1 MTLATRYNEKK
12 LVDKELYHKLNT
24 RITIFIIL
32 IGCLG
37 VAAAT
42 LISIVYGSATFMTP
56 FPSSPSSEKLVTD
69 LGSIS
74 GFIMSSD
81 SLPVDRASVVVY
93 KHMGL
98 VDSADK
104 NAGYI
109 TSVVT
114 ESDGSYALEDLPSGV
129 YKLEV
134 THPNGAIQTID
145 NYAVW
150 PNSGSS
156 YVFVAE

>member
-1 MTLATRYNEKK
+1 MTLATRYKEKK
-12 LVDKELYHKLNT
+12 LVEKELYHKLNT
-24 RITIFIIL
+24 HITIYIIL

-37 VAAAT
+37 VATAT

-56 FPSSPSSEKLVTD
+56 FSSSPSSEKLATY
-69 LGSIS
+69 LGSVS
-74 GFIMSSD
+74 GFVISSD

-98 VDSADK
+98 IDSADK
-104 NAGYI
+104 NAGYS

-114 ESDGSYALEDLPSGV
+114 GSDGSYALDGLPAGV
-129 YKLEV
+129 YKFAV
-134 THPNGAIQTID
+134 THPNGTIQTID

-150 PNSGSS
+150 PSSNSS